1 MRETLKKHI
10 INARGSRLDQKYVVF
25 ESDDWGA
32 IRIPNLETRDELL
45 QKGLTRKNDP
55 FSQCDSLETTEDY
68 NLLFEVLKKHKDQ
81 RGKHPVITANFILN
95 NPNFDKIAAENFQQY
110 YRESFKETY
119 KNYAG
124 SEKAWGVLNKGIND
138 QLIVPQFHGSEHL
151 NVVRWMKNL
160 KSGDERFRFAFE
172 KKCYAI
178 DEIGNENR
186 RQNLMATYDY
196 NNDVELAFL
205 QKSIKIG
212 LKQFEEIFGFKS
224 ITNISPCYVW
234 DSKVE
239 QELLKGGVKAFQGS
253 FLQNYP
259 ITGESFKKKYRYI
272 GQKNKDEQLYFVR
285 NCLFEPSLNTNID
298 WVSKCMES
306 IDIAFKWG
314 KPAIIG
320 THRINFSGRLDTEQ
334 RDNNLKLLEQLLTKI
349 LEKWP
354 DVKFTD
360 SSSLL
365 QKYLK

>member
-55 FSQCDSLETTEDY
+55 FSQCDSLETTQDY
-68 NLLFEVLKKHKDQ
+68 KMLFEVLKKHTDKN
-81 RGKHPVITANFILN
+81 GHYPVITANFILN
-95 NPNFDKIAAENFQQY
+95 NPDFDKIAANDFKKY
-110 YRESFKETY
+110 YSESFIETY
-119 KNYAG
+119 KKYPD
-124 SEKAWGVLNKGIND
+124 SEKAWELLNVGIDD
-138 QLIVPQFHGSEHL
+138 QLIMPQFHGSEHL
-151 NVVRWMKNL
+151 NVIRWMNKL
-160 KSGDERFRFAFE
+160 KAGDERFRFAFE

-196 NNDVELAFL
+196 NNDGELAFL

-365 QKYLK
+365 QKYIK

>member
-10 INARGSRLDQKYVVF
+10 INVRGSRLDQKYVVF

-55 FSQCDSLETTEDY
+55 FSQCDSLETTQDY
-68 NLLFEVLKKHKDQ
+68 KMLFEVLKKHTDKN
-81 RGKHPVITANFILN
+81 GHYPVITANFILN
-95 NPNFDKIAAENFQQY
+95 NPDFDKIAANDFKKY
-110 YRESFKETY
+110 YSESFIETY
-119 KNYAG
+119 KKYPD
-124 SEKAWGVLNKGIND
+124 SEKAWELLNVGIDD
-138 QLIVPQFHGSEHL
+138 QLIMPQFHGSEHL
-151 NVVRWMKNL
+151 NVIRWMNKL
-160 KSGDERFRFAFE
+160 KAGDERFRFAFE

-196 NNDVELAFL
+196 NNDGELAFL

-239 QELLKGGVKAFQGS
+239 QELLKGGVKGFQGS
-253 FLQNYP
+253 FLQNCP
-259 ITGESFKKKYRYI
+259 IPEESFKKKYRYN

-306 IDIAFKWG
+306 IDISFKWG

-320 THRINFSGRLDTEQ
+320 THRINFAGRLGLEQ
-334 RDNNLKLLEQLLTKI
+334 RDKNLEMLDQLLTKI
-349 LEKWP
+349 LKKWP
-354 DVKFTD
+354 EVRFTD
-360 SSSLL
+360 STALL
-365 QKYLK
+365 KEYN

>member
-55 FSQCDSLETTEDY
+55 FSQCDSLETTQDY
-68 NLLFEVLKKHKDQ
+68 QMLFEVLKKHKD
-81 RGKHPVITANFILN
+81 GKGQHPVITANFILN
-95 NPNFDKIAAENFQQY
+95 NPNFNKIAAENFQQY
-110 YRESFKETY
+110 YSESFKETY

-124 SEKAWGVLNKGIND
+124 SEKACEALNKGIND
-138 QLIVPQFHGSEHL
+138 QLIMPQFHGSEHL
-151 NVVRWMKNL
+151 NVVRWMNKL
-160 KSGDERFRFAFE
+160 KAGDERFRFAFE

-196 NNDVELAFL
+196 SNYGELAFL

-253 FLQNYP
+253 FLQNRPTY
-259 ITGESFKKKYRYI
+259 GESFKKKYRYI

-298 WVSKCMES
+298 WVSKCMGS

-365 QKYLK
+365 QKYIK

>member
-1 MRETLKKHI
+1 MKATLKKHI
-10 INARGSRLDQKYVVF
+10 INARGNRFNKKIVVF

-32 IRIPNLETRDELL
+32 IRIPNIETRDELFER
-45 QKGLTRKNDP
+45 GLTRKEDP
-55 FSQCDSLETTEDY
+55 FSQFDSLETTEDY
-68 NLLFEVLKKHKDQ
+68 KALFEVLKKHTDKN
-81 RGKHPVITANFILN
+81 GHYPVITANFILN
-95 NPNFDKIAAENFQQY
+95 NPDFYKIAANDFKKY
-110 YRESFKETY
+110 YSESFIETY
-119 KNYAG
+119 KKYPD
-124 SEKAWGVLNKGIND
+124 SEKAWEVLNKGIND

-160 KSGDERFRFAFE
+160 KAGDERFQFAFDKE
-172 KKCYAI
+172 CYAI

-186 RQNLMATYDY
+186 RQNLMAAYDY
-196 NNDVELAFL
+196 NNDLELDFV
-205 QKSIKIG
+205 QKSIRKG
-212 LKQFEEIFGFKS
+212 LDQFEDVFGFKS
-224 ITNISPCYVW
+224 LTTISPCYVW

-239 QELLKGGVKAFQGS
+239 QEMLKEGVKAFQGS

-259 ITGESFKKKYRYI
+259 IPGESFKKKYRYI

-320 THRINFSGRLDTEQ
+320 THRINFSGRLDAEQ
-334 RDNNLKLLEQLLTKI
+334 RDNNLKLLEQLLIKI
-349 LEKWP
+349 KEKWP

-360 SSSLL
+360 SPSLL
-365 QKYLK
+365 QNYII